1 MKYLALLALMASP
14 AYADPADHDTQLTV
28 LVGTQTS
35 RGSVMAGLR
44 IDMADGWK
52 TYWRAPG
59 DAGIPP
65 QVSWVGSANIGSIAF
80 HWPVPEVF
88 DQDGMRSIGYN
99 DTVTIPVEVFPD
111 DAGTIRLAGTM
122 DIGVC
127 EEICVPVRL
136 SFDTE
141 LPRDQGRNPAITAA
155 LLNRPMT
162 QAEASVGDVTCAIA
176 PTSDGLR
183 ITTRAALATTASDAV
198 IIETSDPLVW
208 VSEPDVTRTATHVTA
223 VSDLV
228 HVNGTSFALDRS
240 GVRITVL
247 NGARAV
253 DIQGCKAP

>member
-1 MKYLALLALMASP
+1 MKFLIALALLGTP
-14 AYADPADHDTQLTV
+14 AIAGPLDHATTLTV
-28 LVGTQTS
+28 LTGQQTA

-44 IDMADGWK
+44 IDMAEGWK

-65 QVSWVGSANIGSIAF
+65 LVAWNGSDNVASIAF

-88 DQDGMRSIGYN
+88 DQDGMRSIGYH
-99 DTVTIPVEVFPD
+99 DTVTIPVEVFPN
-111 DAGTIRLAGTM
+111 DAGDIRLAGTM

-127 EEICVPVRL
+127 EEICVPVSL
-136 SFDTE
+136 SFDTV
-141 LPRDQGRNPAITAA
+141 LPRDGGRNAAINAA

-162 QAEASVGDVTCAIA
+162 AQEASVGTVSCTIN
-176 PTSDGLR
+176 PIRDGMQ
-183 ITTRAALATTASDAV
+183 ITAQIPLPQRGQEAV

-208 VSEPDVTRTATHVTA
+208 VSEPDVTRTATHITA
-223 VSDLV
+223 TSDLV
-228 HVNGTSFALDRS
+228 HVDGTSFALNRS

-247 NGARAV
+247 GQTRSV